1 MRKREL
7 RGPDLV
13 DAEVAD
19 VLERE
24 PVDVSN
30 DRHSCYLC
38 LYLESRRTINVMST
52 LEMLVEDDL
61 SCNELKE
68 NIGRGIELLNRQSVW
83 VPFS

>member
-13 DAEVAD
+13 DTEVAD

-24 PVDVSN
+24 SVDVSN

-38 LYLESRRTINVMST
+38 LHLVSGRTINGMST
-52 LEMLVEDDL
+52 LEVLGEDNL

-68 NIGRGIELLNRQSVW
+68 NIGRGVELLNR
-83 VPFS
+83 